1 MEKHSSVINS
11 VIIFVGLV
19 FLGFSIIF
27 AANTLKPEVSPV
39 SRYQI
44 VQLNECNIA
53 IIDNQTSQI
62 FYKFMAPNE
71 GPTNWEEI
79 IMPN

>member
-1 MEKHSSVINS
+1 MDKQSNFIHS

-27 AANTLKPEVSPV
+27 AANTLKPKVLKED
-39 SRYQI
+39 RYRI
-44 VQLNECNIA
+44 VQLNEANIA
-53 IIDNQTSQI
+53 VIDKQTNKI
-62 FYKFMAPNE
+62 YYKFIAPNE
-71 GPTNWEEI
+71 GPTNWQEM